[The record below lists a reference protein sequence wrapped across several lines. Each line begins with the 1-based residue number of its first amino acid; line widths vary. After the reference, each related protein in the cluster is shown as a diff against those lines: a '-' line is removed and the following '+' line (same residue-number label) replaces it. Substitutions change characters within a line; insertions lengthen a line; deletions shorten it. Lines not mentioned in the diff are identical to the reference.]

1 MVYLLSVLLEAAVV
15 AVVVVAATGSF
26 LKCLRNGIFVS
37 CMSSS
42 KNAQNVFLVT

>member
-1 MVYLLSVLLEAAVV
+1 MV
-15 AVVVVAATGSF
+15 AVVDVAATLSF

-42 KNAQNVFLVT
+42 KNAQNVLLVT